1 MKPLPSE
8 KDLEGKDKTTADPA
22 NGGLEF
28 AGRRALL
35 MDAAGGLYALKKTLR
50 SDIGFFEKDF
60 MVRAGQAG
68 TKHYLEEFRKSLTG
82 RSTKDAL
89 QEMLSQYTSRGYGD
103 FRIIRLEEATMVTD
117 ISSSNTVEAWA
128 FQTNKDMQREPMCS
142 YTAGMLS
149 TVCRLAFSNSLA
161 SDVEFGAVEIE
172 CAAQGDKE
180 CRFVVGP
187 VEELPRHV
195 PSHSLP
201 RDSISEHV
209 LKLNEEIL
217 LKNLELQSLNLSLER
232 QNRKRTEDLRR
243 SEENYRRLVE
253 LSPDP
258 ILICTLDGGIN
269 SINESGLK
277 LLGYE
282 SIIET
287 EGLDLKKILSRGSDE
302 WEKLVWQLEK
312 EGAVHNFELE
322 FIKKDGSRILGEV
335 SARFADLIPG
345 RCVEAIVRDV
355 TERNIIKAQIEEA
368 KTESE
373 FLNDLL
379 SHDITNFTTSALY
392 FMENLRKSERIGDD
406 DRKTVAKVLKD
417 IQGAFELATSV
428 RDLSRLKSMSEEDV
442 EVRELQLLI
451 AEGIEEAIRL
461 HSDRRVRVNFERTS
475 EPMFIR
481 GNAVVSRLFTNLL
494 TNAVKFDPNDEAVVD
509 ISIESEVEKGVAYWR
524 VSLSDRGKG
533 IPQGEKERIFERF
546 HRLDAS
552 VPGTGLGLYVVRFI
566 AGACGGR
573 VWAEDRI
580 PGDHTKGT
588 TMVVLLQ
595 KASHRQ
601 VAEGTKGGRGQR
613 H

>member
-8 KDLEGKDKTTADPA
+8 KDLEGKDKASAEPA
-22 NGGLEF
+22 NGRLEF
-28 AGRRALL
+28 AGKRALL
-35 MDAAGGLYALKKTLR
+35 MDAAGSLYALKKTLR
-50 SDIGFFEKDF
+50 SDIGFFERDF
-60 MVRAGQAG
+60 MTRAGQAG
-68 TKHYLEEFRKSLTG
+68 ARNYLEEFNKSLKG
-82 RSTKDAL
+82 RTPKDKME
-89 QEMLSQYTSRGYGD
+89 EMLKQYASRGYGD
-103 FRIIRLEEATMVTD
+103 FRVVKLDETTMVAD
-117 ISSSNTVEAWA
+117 ISSSTTIEAWA
-128 FQTNKDMQREPMCS
+128 FQANRDMQREPMCS

-149 TVCRLAFSNSLA
+149 TVCGLAFSDSLA
-161 SDVEFGAVEIE
+161 GDVEFSAVEIE

-187 VEELPRHV
+187 VQELPKHV
-195 PSHSLP
+195 PNHSLP

-232 QNRKRTEDLRR
+232 QVRKRTEDLRR

-258 ILICTLDGGIN
+258 ILICTPDGGVS
-269 SINESGLK
+269 SINESGLI

-287 EGLDLKKILSRGSDE
+287 EGLNLKKILTRGGDE
-302 WEKLVWQLEK
+302 WEKLLWQLEK

-322 FIKKDGSRILGEV
+322 MIKKDGNRILGEV

-355 TERNIIKAQIEEA
+355 TERNIIKAQIVEA

-379 SHDITNFTTSALY
+379 SHDITNFATSALY
-392 FMENLRKSERIGDD
+392 FIETLRKSERITGE
-406 DRKTVAKVLKD
+406 DRKTVSMVLKD

-428 RDLSRLKSMSEEDV
+428 RDLSRLKSMSDEDV

-451 AEGIEEAIRL
+451 SEGIEESIRL
-461 HSDRRVRVNFERTS
+461 HSERKVRVNFERTS

-481 GNAVVSRLFTNLL
+481 GNSVVSRLFTNLL

-509 ISIESEVEKGVAYWR
+509 IAVESEVQKGVAYWR

-533 IPQGEKERIFERF
+533 IPHEEKERIFERF

-566 AGACGGR
+566 AVACGGR
-573 VWAEDRI
+573 VWAEDRV

-588 TMVVLLQ
+588 TMVVMLQ

-601 VAEGTKGGRGQR
+601 VAEGTRSGRGQR
-613 H
+613 P